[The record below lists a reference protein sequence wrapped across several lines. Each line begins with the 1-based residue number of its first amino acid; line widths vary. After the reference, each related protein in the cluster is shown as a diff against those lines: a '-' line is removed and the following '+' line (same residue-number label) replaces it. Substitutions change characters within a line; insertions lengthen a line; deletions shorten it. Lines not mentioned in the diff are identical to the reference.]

1 MLFRHHFPK
10 LSDVLTTFLK
20 IKCAPLTFFPVLH
33 QIYFP
38 PLLKQFP
45 RPQYFSAK
53 KNKNY
58 NLKLNSHSQL
68 SPTSDSL
75 HLDSLSPW
83 LSLTSNL
90 SGRSK
95 DSRQL
100 SSLRSSHLHGSQSLR
115 NSQSPKLRLSTEA
128 RAQASLSV
136 HKFRVK
142 ARSIFSL

>member
-58 NLKLNSHSQL
+58 NLIKTKLSLSTLSHLRL
-68 SPTSDSL
+68 SP
-75 HLDSLSPW
+75 PR